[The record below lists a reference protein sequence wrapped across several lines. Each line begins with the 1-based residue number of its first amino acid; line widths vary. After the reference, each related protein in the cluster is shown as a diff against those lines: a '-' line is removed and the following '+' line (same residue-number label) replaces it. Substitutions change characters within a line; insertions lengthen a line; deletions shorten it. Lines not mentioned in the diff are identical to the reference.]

1 MTTDTV
7 LLWQWDGEVMRPRPR
22 FEKFAD
28 ERYIVGEIYR
38 MAAVADRTIEAE
50 GRYHATLKDLWLTLM
65 DVHNPILTETFP
77 NPDRLRYHALC
88 MTGQRYDRRYALPS
102 KTEAKRF
109 AASIRPRYVK
119 DPFMIVSVYDNVVVQ
134 WTPFSQSR
142 EAMPA
147 KGEYHKS
154 TEAVLEWV
162 EALIAKE
169 KA

>member
-1 MTTDTV
+1 MSVWENTV
-7 LLWQWDGEVMRPRPR
+7 
-22 FEKFAD
+22 
-28 ERYIVGEIYR
+28 IV
-38 MAAVADRTIEAE
+38 
-50 GRYHATLKDLWLTLM
+50 
-65 DVHNPILTETFP
+65 
-77 NPDRLRYHALC
+77 
-88 MTGQRYDRRYALPS
+88 
-102 KTEAKRF
+102 
-109 AASIRPRYVK
+109 
-119 DPFMIVSVYDNVVVQ
+119 